1 MKHRTASKKTAGK
14 PSVGQ
19 EIIASLKE
27 AIAWA
32 GGEDVPV
39 RVATVQ
45 VPLIDVRAVRRRLG
59 LSQSAFASKFG
70 SQPATLKNWEQGRL
84 RPDGPAR
91 VLLTVMARHPE
102 AVEDALRES
111 RITHRNGPAST
122 ASGDRHRGG
131 GHPPTPATPPCVRVR
146 TRRFESVTLTVLEQ

>member
-1 MKHRTASKKTAGK
+1 MKHRTTTKRNAGK

-19 EIIASLKE
+19 EIITSLKE

-39 RVATVQ
+39 RVTTVP

-59 LSQSAFASKFG
+59 LSQSEFASKFG
-70 SQPATLKNWEQGRL
+70 FQPATLKNWEQGRT

-91 VLLTVMARHPE
+91 VLLTVIARHPE
-102 AVEDALRES
+102 AVEDALRKA
-111 RITHRNGPAST
+111 G
-122 ASGDRHRGG
+122 
-131 GHPPTPATPPCVRVR
+131 
-146 TRRFESVTLTVLEQ
+146 